1 MHSGHGEGSTSAESI
16 GENSEELIRFGVSM
30 PAALVRELDAWR
42 TKHGYASRSE
52 AVRDMLRDR
61 MVETQWAEE
70 NADSDREMVGVV
82 TIVYKHT
89 TRELSDHLTE
99 MQHHHHTVAQAAL
112 HIHLTPENCLEV
124 IVLRG
129 KQHDVTTLAH
139 HLMSAR
145 GVLHGKFVPT
155 TTGEDIL

>member
-1 MHSGHGEGSTSAESI
+1 MHSGHGDGSISPES
-16 GENSEELIRFGVSM
+16 SEELIRFGVSM
-30 PAALVRELDAWR
+30 PAALVHELDAWR
-42 TKHGYASRSE
+42 TKHGYPSRSE
-52 AVRDMLRDR
+52 AVRDLLRDR
-61 MVETQWAEE
+61 MVETQWTEE
-70 NADSDREMVGVV
+70 SVESEREMVGVV
-82 TIVYKHT
+82 TLVYKHT

-112 HIHLTPENCLEV
+112 HIHLNPDNCLEV

-129 KQHDVTTLAH
+129 KQQEVITLAH